1 MGKRANNPHG
11 KEGADMLAAERQSK
25 IVELVHRQGSV
36 QVEELAQ
43 ELNVSA
49 MTIRRD
55 LVKLQKEDVL
65 QRCHGGAVAKQEVTY
80 ADKQTSCM
88 DAKRLLAGICAS
100 FVGKGDTVFLDAGTT
115 TFEIA
120 RLIKDIP
127 EIMIVTND
135 LEIAQLLKNSEAELF
150 ICGGHVQ
157 KSTGSMFGHYAT
169 QMLEDFKFDVG
180 FFGAASINEDFEVMT
195 PTIDKMWLKRRTP
208 KQCRKSYLVVDES
221 KFGRQAM
228 SRINHLGD
236 YTGVVTDKVFDEE
249 EQKKLEKLRAVII
262 R

>member
-1 MGKRANNPHG
+1 
-11 KEGADMLAAERQSK
+11 MLAAERQSK
-25 IVELVHRQGSV
+25 IVELIQQQGSV
-36 QVEELAQ
+36 QVEKLAQ

-65 QRCHGGAVAKQEVTY
+65 KRCHGGAVVKQEMAY
-80 ADKQTSCM
+80 ADKKTSHK
-88 DAKRLLAGICAS
+88 DTKEQLARLCIP
-100 FVGKGDTVFLDAGTT
+100 FVGEGDTVFLDAGTT

-120 RLIKDIP
+120 KLIKDIP
-127 EIMIVTND
+127 DIMIVTND
-135 LEIAQLLKNSEAELF
+135 LEIARLLKDSEAEIF

-180 FFGAASINEDFEVMT
+180 FFGAASINEEFEVMT
-195 PTIDKMWLKRRTP
+195 PTIDKMWLKRQTP
-208 KQCRKSYLVVDES
+208 KQCRKSYLVVDQS

-228 SRINHLGD
+228 SKINHLGD
-236 YTGVVTDKVFDEE
+236 YTGVVTDKKFDEDEE
-249 EQKKLEKLRAVII
+249 ERLMQLHAVII
-262 R
+262 RE

>member
-1 MGKRANNPHG
+1 MDVRTENRFR

-25 IVELVHRQGSV
+25 IVELVQRKGSV

-43 ELNVSA
+43 DLNVSS

-65 QRCHGGAVAKQEVTY
+65 RRCHGGAVAKQEVTY

-88 DAKRLLAGICAS
+88 DAKRHLADICAS
-100 FVGKGDTVFLDAGTT
+100 FVEKGETVFLDAGTT

-135 LEIAQLLKNSEAELF
+135 LEIAQMLKNSEAELF

-169 QMLEDFKFDVG
+169 QMLEDFKFDIG
-180 FFGAASINEDFEVMT
+180 FFGAASINEEFEVMT
-195 PTIDKMWLKRRTP
+195 PTIDKMWLKRHTP
-208 KQCRKSYLVVDES
+208 KQCRKSYLVVDQS

-236 YTGVVTDKVFDEE
+236 YTGVVTDKEFSEK
-249 EQKKLEKLRAVII
+249 EQEKLEKLHAVII